1 MTTPLRGVIETPLP
15 MDRFRAM
22 QAFIRIVD
30 GGSLSAA
37 ARALGVSL
45 PAMVRTLS
53 ALEEH
58 LGTRLLNRTTRRISL
73 TDAGQQYYERSRQ
86 ILGELEDAELLVSS
100 ARRKPAGTLS
110 LTAPVLYG
118 KLKVVP
124 VVAEYRRRFPEVAV
138 RLLLLDRNVNLIE
151 EGLDLAIRIGA
162 LADSSLIAVEL
173 ARVRRVLCANPAY
186 LRRRGVPRH
195 PRELAKHACLSLSVI
210 APTDQWQFREQGR
223 ELAVKLRPAFVSNS
237 ADAVIAMAEAGAG
250 VGVALSYQVERQ
262 LAQRRLRLVLDE
274 FSPPAVPVSAVYPHG
289 RLIAAK
295 VREFLSL
302 CAEALRERSAR
313 AAI

>member
-1 MTTPLRGVIETPLP
+1 

-37 ARALGVSL
+37 GRALGVSL
-45 PAMVRTLS
+45 PAIVRTLS

-100 ARRKPAGTLS
+100 ARSKPAGTLS

-124 VVAEYRRRFPEVAV
+124 IVAEYRRRFPQVAV
-138 RLLLLDRNVNLIE
+138 RLLLLDRNVSLIE
-151 EGLDLAIRIGA
+151 EGLDLAIRVGV
-162 LADSSLIAVEL
+162 LADSSLVAVEL
-173 ARVRRVLCANPAY
+173 ARVRRVLCASPAY
-186 LRRRGVPRH
+186 LRRRGVPKH
-195 PRELAKHACLSLSVI
+195 PHELANHACLSLSAI
-210 APTDQWQFREQGR
+210 APADQWHFREQGR
-223 ELAVKLRPAFVSNS
+223 ELAVRLRPAFVSNN
-237 ADAVIAMAEAGAG
+237 ADAVIAMAQAGAG
-250 VGVALSYQVERQ
+250 IGIALSYQVEQQ
-262 LAQRRLRLVLDE
+262 LTQRKLRLVLDE
-274 FSPPAVPVSAVYPHG
+274 YSPPAVPVSALYPHG
-289 RLIAAK
+289 RLTAAK
-295 VREFLSL
+295 VREFL
-302 CAEALRERSAR
+302 AL
-313 AAI
+313 IK

>member
-1 MTTPLRGVIETPLP
+1 

-58 LGTRLLNRTTRRISL
+58 LGTRLLNRTTRRMNL

-86 ILGELEDAELLVSS
+86 ILGELEDAELLVSA
-100 ARRKPAGTLS
+100 ARRKPSGTLS

-162 LADSSLIAVEL
+162 LADSSLVAVEL
-173 ARVRRVLCANPAY
+173 ARVRRVICASPGY
-186 LRRRGVPRH
+186 LRRRGVPKH
-195 PRELAKHACLSLSVI
+195 PRELAKHACLSLSVV
-210 APTDQWQFREQGR
+210 APADQWQFREQGR
-223 ELAVKLRPAFVSNS
+223 ELSVKLRPAFVSNS

-262 LAQRRLRLVLDE
+262 LAQGKLRLVLDE
-274 FSPPAVPVSAVYPHG
+274 FSPPAVPVSALYPHG
-289 RLIAAK
+289 RLTAAK

-302 CAEALRERSAR
+302 SAAALGERSAR
-313 AAI
+313 GAI

>member
-1 MTTPLRGVIETPLP
+1 

-37 ARALGVSL
+37 SRALGVSL
-45 PAMVRTLS
+45 PAMVRTLG

-73 TDAGQQYYERSRQ
+73 TDAGRQYYERSRL
-86 ILGELEDAELLVSS
+86 ILGELEDMELLVSS

-118 KLKVVP
+118 RLKLIP
-124 VVAEYRRRFPEVAV
+124 ILAEYRKRFPDVGV
-138 RLLLLDRNVNLIE
+138 RLLLLDRNVDLVE

-162 LADSSLIAVEL
+162 LADSSLVAIEL
-173 ARVRRVLCANPAY
+173 ARVRRVLYASPAY

-195 PRELAKHACLSLSVI
+195 PLELAKHPCLSHSII
-210 APTDQWQFREQGR
+210 APGDHWHFRERG
-223 ELAVKLRPAFVSNS
+223 EALAVKVQPSFVSNS
-237 ADAVIAMAEAGAG
+237 ADAVISMVENGAG
-250 VGVALSYQVERQ
+250 IGVALSYQIEQQ
-262 LAQRRLRLVLDE
+262 LAQRKVKLVLDQ
-274 FSPPAVPVSAVYPHG
+274 FAPPAVPVSAVYPHA
-289 RLIAAK
+289 RLTAAK
-295 VREFLSL
+295 VREFLIL
-302 CAEALRERSAR
+302 ATAALGERSGR
-313 AAI
+313 PAI